1 MDKRLIFYLN
11 SDATLFDA
19 VQLFIYSADVIL
31 LFDKPGR
38 RNFTGEITKTKIM
51 TKIQNTAGWK
61 IILFLLAF
69 VAIFVAAAIISDLL
83 TGWINHPAV
92 KVLVRELLIKIPLTL
107 AGFYL
112 FASRVIGVKGEDVYL
127 TGFNR
132 RIFLWLIGG
141 IVITGVAFIL
151 IIFMA
156 RPGVFERIGN
166 LPARSISYYIAATF
180 ALALSAAILE
190 ETLFRGYIL
199 GILEKKWN
207 AAIAIVTPSVL
218 FGLLHLVGLSRFVF
232 SDVLMLLLGGSLAG
246 IMFGMI
252 AWKSRNAYAAS
263 MVHFAWNLVFSGK
276 VIMMGLAAEDQMRG
290 LYYVKLDPA
299 AGMWLTG
306 GNFGV
311 EVSLPAILVYTTV
324 IIVVITTGRNATR
337 HSVVGAP
344 GNTVVKS

>member
-1 MDKRLIFYLN
+1 
-11 SDATLFDA
+11 
-19 VQLFIYSADVIL
+19 
-31 LFDKPGR
+31 
-38 RNFTGEITKTKIM
+38 M

-218 FGLLHLVGLSRFVF
+218 FGLLHLAGLS
-232 SDVLMLLLGGSLAG
+232 
-246 IMFGMI
+246 
-252 AWKSRNAYAAS
+252 
-263 MVHFAWNLVFSGK
+263 
-276 VIMMGLAAEDQMRG
+276 
-290 LYYVKLDPA
+290 
-299 AGMWLTG
+299 
-306 GNFGV
+306 
-311 EVSLPAILVYTTV
+311 
-324 IIVVITTGRNATR
+324 
-337 HSVVGAP
+337 
-344 GNTVVKS
+344 